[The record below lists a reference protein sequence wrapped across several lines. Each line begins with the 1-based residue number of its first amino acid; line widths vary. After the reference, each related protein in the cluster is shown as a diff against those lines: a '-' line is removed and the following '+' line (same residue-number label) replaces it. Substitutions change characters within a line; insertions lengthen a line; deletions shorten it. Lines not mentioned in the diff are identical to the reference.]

1 MTTLRRDTGCHRP
14 SPTRTCEASNVI
26 VNRFRLSG
34 DV

>member
-1 MTTLRRDTGCHRP
+1 MTTLRRDTGCHWS
-14 SPTRTCEASNVI
+14 SPPWTCEASSVI